1 MLLPF
6 GWLRKDNGADL
17 PATPPEDEQDLV
29 VLMDPSLDP
38 KLVVYQEPR
47 SYPAEQY
54 RTFRTNMRA
63 MNPGDAPRTLLFTS
77 TSPDEGKSTTVA
89 NIALCLSE
97 FQHLKV
103 CLIDMDLRQPR
114 MHEFFG
120 LPPGPGVTDVLLDRV
135 NPRKVLQPGSSPNLS
150 VITAG
155 RPTNKPSEVT
165 ASEYVPDFLG
175 YLKQQFN
182 YILVDTPPV
191 GLFGDASELGK
202 AVDGVIL
209 VVAIGQTLKRN
220 ADEALAILD
229 SAGANVVGSFV
240 TRART
245 AEPTIVPDLEE
256 V

>member
-1 MLLPF
+1 MSLPF
-6 GWLRKDNGADL
+6 RWLRGEN
-17 PATPPEDEQDLV
+17 PAPTDPAQDDEPDLV

-47 SYPAEQY
+47 SYPSEQY
-54 RTFRTNMRA
+54 RSFRTNLRA
-63 MNPGDAPRTLLFTS
+63 LNPGDQPRALLFTS

-89 NIALCLSE
+89 NIALSLAE
-97 FQHLKV
+97 FSHIKV
-103 CLIDMDLRQPR
+103 CLIDMDLRQPK

-120 LPPGPGVTDVLLDRV
+120 LPPGPGVTDVLLDRL

-150 VITAG
+150 IITAG

-165 ASEYVPDFLG
+165 ASEYVPDFVG

-182 YILVDTPPV
+182 YILVDTPPC
-191 GLFGDASELGK
+191 GLFGDASELSK
-202 AVDGVIL
+202 AMDGVIL
-209 VVAIGQTLKRN
+209 VVAIGQTMRRN
-220 ADEALAILD
+220 ADEALAILEA
-229 SAGANVVGSFV
+229 AGANVIGSFV

-245 AEPTIVPDLEE
+245 AEPTVVPDLEE